1 MSDST
6 IQAAPKRKKR
16 GWGRRLW
23 QVILVG
29 GLLWG
34 WQMIYTWMA
43 IDAYGRIDRAQE
55 ADVIIVL
62 GAGLRRDN
70 TPGPALRRRSLHGAE
85 LWRQGVA
92 PMILCSG
99 GMPGNR
105 IRSEADACREL
116 LEAEGVPADAILLE
130 ETSRSTEENALES
143 RRLLAERGWRTAVIV
158 SDQYHMYR
166 AEHIFSDTGLTVY
179 ASGAALS
186 PPPGE
191 YLVFMLRELVAI
203 NWYGIKTALGLP
215 ITYVQGL

>member
-1 MSDST
+1 MSDSH

-23 QVILVG
+23 QVILIG

-34 WQMIYTWMA
+34 WQMVYTWLA
-43 IDAYGRIDRAQE
+43 IDAYGRVERAQQ

-85 LWRQGVA
+85 LWQQGIA

-105 IRSEADACREL
+105 TRSEADACREL
-116 LEAEGVPADAILLE
+116 LEAEGVPAEAILLE
-130 ETSRSTEENALES
+130 ASSRSTEENALAS
-143 RRLLAERGWRTAVIV
+143 GRLMVERGWETAVIV

-166 AEHIFSDTGLTVY
+166 AQHIFSDTGLTVY
-179 ASGAALS
+179 ASGAPIS

-203 NWYGIKTALGLP
+203 NWYGLKTALGLP

>member
-1 MSDST
+1 MSYSST
-6 IQAAPKRKKR
+6 KPKKR
-16 GWGRRLW
+16 PGQRRWRRALW

-34 WQMIYTWMA
+34 WQMVYTWLA
-43 IDAYGRIDRAQE
+43 IDAYGRIDRAQP

-70 TPGPALRRRSLHGAE
+70 TPGPALRRRSAQGAE
-85 LWRQGVA
+85 LWRQGIA
-92 PMILCSG
+92 PVILCSG
-99 GMPGNR
+99 GMPNNR

-116 LEAEGVPADAILLE
+116 VEAEGVPPEAILLE

-143 RRLLAERGWRTAVIV
+143 GRMMAERGWQTAVIV

-166 AEHIFSDTGLTVY
+166 AQHIFSDTGLTVY
-179 ASGAALS
+179 ASGAAVS
-186 PPPGE
+186 PPTGE
-191 YLVFMLRELVAI
+191 YIVFMLRELVAI

-215 ITYVQGL
+215 VTYVQGL